1 MTRCGEGG
9 ALGEHRIGR
18 GRAAWAHHVRKG
30 DSGVALLTALIITLV
45 VFMLISSSLYVITSS
60 TNISGAGKR
69 YATASEAADGAV
81 EVMKEAIGLIM
92 QSEPVDT
99 LPLRGT
105 TDLAAVVLV
114 GGSTEVFL
122 DLPAG
127 LFSRYTAR
135 ITVER
140 LYAKMVPGSR
150 IEFPPQSSTIG
161 SMAVYFRIST
171 AVSGPSNAKAETTAL
186 YRYVR

>member
-1 MTRCGEGG
+1 MTRR
-9 ALGEHRIGR
+9 GEHRAPRENRIRR
-18 GRAAWAHHVRKG
+18 GRAEASHPVYQTDRG
-30 DSGVALLTALIITLV
+30 IALLTALIITLV
-45 VFMLISSSLYVITSS
+45 VFMLIGSTLYVITSS
-60 TNISGAGKR
+60 TNISGAGKQ

-92 QSEPVDT
+92 QSEPADS

-105 TDLAAVVLV
+105 EDLAAVVLV
-114 GGSTEVFL
+114 GGSTEVTL

-127 LFSRYTAR
+127 LISRYTAR

-150 IEFPPQSSTIG
+150 IEFPPQSSTAG

-171 AVSGPSNAKAETTAL
+171 AV
-186 YRYVR
+186 